1 LKGGLP
7 ISHLPK
13 LKIKLPSDYPA
24 EDVCELEQAKYLLNF
39 DRGIILVEGQR
50 VYSYDELVQL
60 ASQDKYKNK
69 EFIEVVGILPIS
81 GG

>member
-1 LKGGLP
+1 
-7 ISHLPK
+7 
-13 LKIKLPSDYPA
+13 
-24 EDVCELEQAKYLLNF
+24 LEQAEYLLNF

>member
-50 VYSYDELVQL
+50 VYSYDEQE
-60 ASQDKYKNK
+60 KYKNK